1 MSYTNLSG
9 YDNTVEEKSL
19 MDYFKEYT
27 SLTNEQI
34 KNLTNVRKE
43 NGSLALNLESEE
55 EKDISFIYETI
66 GIVKDFGYNKALD
79 FVKNNANKIS
89 EKSILN
95 TFIFEKEKN
104 KFKEETK
111 KMRTKIKINNSG
123 IYKCI
128 KCGSNE
134 TSYTAKQLR
143 SGDEGSDYM
152 VACNSCG
159 AFFVR

>member
-9 YDNTVEEKSL
+9 YDNTVEKSL
-19 MDYFKEYT
+19 LDYFKDYT
-27 SLTNEQI
+27 SLTNEQV

-66 GIVKDFGYNKALD
+66 GMVKDFGYSKALD

>member
-9 YDNTVEEKSL
+9 YDNNIEEKSL
-19 MDYFKEYT
+19 LDYFKEYT

-43 NGSLALNLESEE
+43 NGSLVLNLESEE

>member
-9 YDNTVEEKSL
+9 YDNITEEKSL
-19 MDYFKEYT
+19 TDLFKEYT

-34 KNLTNVRKE
+34 KTITNVRKQ
-43 NGSLALNLESEE
+43 NGTVVLNLESEE
-55 EKDISFIYETI
+55 EKDISFIYETVGMI
-66 GIVKDFGYNKALD
+66 REFGYTKALD
-79 FVKNNANKIS
+79 FVKSNADKIS

-95 TFIFEKEKN
+95 TFIFEKEKI
-104 KFKEETK
+104 KFQEETK